1 MTYLSVKNENSQDL
15 LNQYYK
21 ELVDDLLLHDSI
33 YPWDVKESETEEY
46 INNLETQFSDN
57 WTNQELENKAQSFFS
72 RLNQCWDTNLNCNIN
87 NVLSQQFG
95 SLIPH
100 NLLENISVEINKVI
114 ALNINPMERLIQCVK
129 PLLSGWSEVDLQ
141 VFARPLVYAM
151 RGDFEPEKDIVNS
164 LMENKKW
171 QDLSEVE
178 KAKVTLAIAQYSL
191 ELN

>member
-171 QDLSEVE
+171 HDLSEVE

>member
-1 MTYLSVKNENSQDL
+1 MNYLSIKNEHPQDL
-15 LNQYYK
+15 LNQYSK

-33 YPWDVKESETEEY
+33 YPWDLKDLETEEY
-46 INNLETQFSDN
+46 INNLENQFSDN

-72 RLNQCWDTNLNCNIN
+72 RLNQCWDINSNCNIY
-87 NVLSQQFG
+87 NVLSEQFG
-95 SLIPH
+95 STIPH

-114 ALNINPMERLIQCVK
+114 TLNINPMERLIQCVK
-129 PLLSGWSEVDLQ
+129 PLLSQWSEVDLQ
-141 VFARPLVYAM
+141 VFARPLVFAM
-151 RGDFEPEKDIVNS
+151 RGDFEPEKDMVNS

-178 KAKVTLAIAQYSL
+178 QAKVTLAIAQYTL